1 MLQRKKES
9 FLAPGSLQGCLLLHT
24 GCPLTLLQPN
34 SQTRTQVLD
43 FPVQPP
49 FHSRILD
56 FQTSCFSDS
65 DSVIQ

>member
-34 SQTRTQVLD
+34 SQTRMASTG
-43 FPVQPP
+43 FPCSAAFPLQDSGFSVSQTL
-49 FHSRILD
+49 IL
-56 FQTSCFSDS
+56 
-65 DSVIQ
+65 